1 MARRLV
7 NKIHNIYNTTDDDT
21 GSSLLMLQ
29 ATIFVSTCISICYTS
44 LYHVKIVQI
53 RDIES
58 NLNSDGNTDER
69 LKLCLVYS
77 FVPIKKC
84 RRLI

>member
-1 MARRLV
+1 MILALV
-7 NKIHNIYNTTDDDT
+7 
-21 GSSLLMLQ
+21 SLCYRQQYLYQL
-29 ATIFVSTCISICYTS
+29 VSASVTH
-44 LYHVKIVQI
+44 LYHVKNVQI